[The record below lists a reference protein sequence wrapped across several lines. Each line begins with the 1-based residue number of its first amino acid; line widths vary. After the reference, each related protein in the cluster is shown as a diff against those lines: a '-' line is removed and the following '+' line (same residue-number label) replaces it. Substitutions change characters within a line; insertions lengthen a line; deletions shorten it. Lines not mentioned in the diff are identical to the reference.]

1 LSRSEK
7 KRDLNQPVILVVDDE
22 AGVRQSLQLVFNKT
36 FRVVEATSAGEA
48 IQKATDERPDVA
60 LLDIVMP
67 GTDGL
72 EVLKRMKQ
80 VQPECQVIMLSA
92 LNTARAAFAA
102 KDTGAFDYVTKPF
115 DVEELRLRVE
125 RAMEKVELSREIER
139 LKEEVGRKYG
149 VEHIIGKSAQIIDVF
164 KAVSMVAA
172 KKTTVLITGE
182 SGTGKELVAR
192 AIHYNSD
199 RRTKPFVVINCAA
212 LPDTLIESELFG
224 YEKGAFTNAAQ
235 KKTGRFELAHSG
247 TLFLDEI
254 GELNLGTQAKFL
266 RAIEQETF
274 TRLGGIDEIKVDVRI
289 IAASNRD
296 LESLA
301 KMGEFRPDLFYR
313 LNVVSLFLPPLRER
327 HDDIS
332 LLLDHFLRLKAQEHS
347 IAPKTLS
354 PEVVDFFYSYA
365 WPGNIRE
372 LENLIERLTILTPH
386 DRVTLRDLPASMRA
400 AEQAAIAKEDVLSG
414 DRPLSDVVDE
424 FERELIVKALQR
436 TGFNQTKAAMLLGTS
451 RRILKYRI
459 EKLKIS
465 EPGQS
470 ADVPKQIVE

>member
-1 LSRSEK
+1 MS
-7 KRDLNQPVILVVDDE
+7 QPLLLVVDDE
-22 AGVRQSLQLVFNKT
+22 TGVRQSLQMIFNKT
-36 FRVVEATSAGEA
+36 FRVLEAVSADEA
-48 IQKATDERPDVA
+48 IQKVTDETPDVV

-67 GTDGL
+67 GADGL
-72 EVLKRMKQ
+72 AVLKQMRTLH
-80 VQPECQVIMLSA
+80 PECQIIMLTG
-92 LNTARAAFAA
+92 LNTARTAFTA
-102 KDTGAFDYVTKPF
+102 KGTGAFDYVTKPF
-115 DVEELRLRVE
+115 DVEELRMRVE
-125 RAMEKVELSREIER
+125 HAVEKVQLSRELER

-149 VEHIIGKSAQIIDVF
+149 IDHVIGKSKQIIDVF

-172 KKTTVLITGE
+172 KKSTVLITGE
-182 SGTGKELVAR
+182 SGTGKELIAR

-199 RRTKPFVVINCAA
+199 RRSKPFVVVNCAA

-224 YEKGAFTNAAQ
+224 YEKGAFTNASQ
-235 KKTGRFELAHSG
+235 KKVGRFELAHAG

-266 RAIEQETF
+266 RAVEQETF
-274 TRLGGIDEIKVDVRI
+274 TRLGGTDDIKVDVRV

-296 LESLA
+296 LEQA
-301 KMGEFRPDLFYR
+301 ARAGEFRPDLFYR

-327 HDDIS
+327 REDIA

-347 IAPKTLS
+347 IAPKALS
-354 PEVVDFFYSYA
+354 PEVVDFFTSYY

-386 DRVTLRDLPASMRA
+386 ETVMLRDLPAGMRSTDHTA
-400 AEQAAIAKEDVLSG
+400 TLKEDVLSG
-414 DRPLSDVVDE
+414 ARPLSDAVDE

-436 TGFNQTKAAMLLGTS
+436 TGFNQTKAASLLGTS

-459 EKLKIS
+459 EKLKIHDPNNGDDEVKLS
-465 EPGQS
+465 T
-470 ADVPKQIVE
+470 

>member
-1 LSRSEK
+1 LPSAEK
-7 KRDLNQPVILVVDDE
+7 KTEMSQPLLLVVDDE
-22 AGVRQSLQLVFNKT
+22 TGVRQSLQMIFNKT
-36 FRVVEATSAGEA
+36 FRVLEAVSADEA
-48 IQKATDERPDVA
+48 IQKVTDETPDVV

-67 GTDGL
+67 GADGL
-72 EVLKRMKQ
+72 AVLKQMRTLH
-80 VQPECQVIMLSA
+80 PECQIIMLTG
-92 LNTARAAFAA
+92 LNTARTAFTA
-102 KDTGAFDYVTKPF
+102 KGTGAFDYVTKPF
-115 DVEELRLRVE
+115 DVEELRMRVE
-125 RAMEKVELSREIER
+125 HAVEKVQLSRELER

-149 VEHIIGKSAQIIDVF
+149 IDHVIGKSKQIIDVF

-172 KKTTVLITGE
+172 KKSTVLITGE
-182 SGTGKELVAR
+182 SGTGKELIAR

-199 RRTKPFVVINCAA
+199 RRSKPFVVVNCAA

-224 YEKGAFTNAAQ
+224 YEKGAFTNASQ
-235 KKTGRFELAHSG
+235 KKVGRFELAHAG

-266 RAIEQETF
+266 RAVEQETF
-274 TRLGGIDEIKVDVRI
+274 TRLGGTDDIKVDVRV

-296 LESLA
+296 LEQA
-301 KMGEFRPDLFYR
+301 ARAGEFRPDLFYR

-327 HDDIS
+327 REDIA

-347 IAPKTLS
+347 IAPKALS
-354 PEVVDFFYSYA
+354 PEVVDFFTSYY

-386 DRVTLRDLPASMRA
+386 ETVMLRDLPAGMRSTDHTA
-400 AEQAAIAKEDVLSG
+400 TLKEDVLSG
-414 DRPLSDVVDE
+414 ARPLSDAVDE

-436 TGFNQTKAAMLLGTS
+436 TGFNQTKAASLLGTS

-459 EKLKIS
+459 EKLKIHDPNDGGDEVKLS
-465 EPGQS
+465 T
-470 ADVPKQIVE
+470 

>member
-1 LSRSEK
+1 MT
-7 KRDLNQPVILVVDDE
+7 QPSLLVVDDE
-22 AGVRQSLQLVFNKT
+22 AGVRQSLQMIFNKS
-36 FRVVEATSAGEA
+36 FRLMEASSADEA
-48 IQKATDERPDVA
+48 VQKVADEKPDIV

-67 GTDGL
+67 GADGL
-72 EVLKRMKQ
+72 AVLKQLKSI
-80 VQPECQVIMLSA
+80 QPDCQVIMLTA
-92 LNTARAAFAA
+92 LNTARTAFTA
-102 KDTGAFDYVTKPF
+102 KGTGAFDYVTKPF
-115 DVEELRLRVE
+115 DVEELRMRVDH
-125 RAMEKVELSREIER
+125 ALEKIQLSRELER

-149 VEHIIGKSAQIIDVF
+149 IDHIIGKSKQIVDVF

-172 KKTTVLITGE
+172 KKSTVLITGE
-182 SGTGKELVAR
+182 SGTGKELIAR

-199 RRTKPFVVINCAA
+199 RRSKPFVVVNCAA

-224 YEKGAFTNAAQ
+224 YEKGAFTNASQ
-235 KKTGRFELAHSG
+235 KKVGRFELAHGG

-274 TRLGGIDEIKVDVRI
+274 TRLGGTDEIKVDVRV

-296 LESLA
+296 LETMA
-301 KMGEFRPDLFYR
+301 KAGEFRPDLFYR
-313 LNVVSLFLPPLRER
+313 LNVVALFLAPLRER
-327 HDDIS
+327 PEDIP

-347 IAPKTLS
+347 IAPKSLS
-354 PEVVDFFYSYA
+354 PEVIDFFSSYY

-386 DRVTLRDLPASMRA
+386 ETVMLRDLPVSMRSTDQTA
-400 AEQAAIAKEDVLSG
+400 TLKEDVLSG
-414 DRPLSDVVDE
+414 ARPLSEAVDE

-436 TGFNQTKAAMLLGTS
+436 TGFNQTKAAGLLGTS

-459 EKLKIS
+459 EKLKINDPNDPD
-465 EPGQS
+465 EEVKLPT
-470 ADVPKQIVE
+470 

>member
-1 LSRSEK
+1 LLELEK
-7 KRDLNQPVILVVDDE
+7 KREMSQPLLLVVDDE
-22 AGVRQSLQLVFNKT
+22 AGVRQSLQLVFNKMY
-36 FRVVEATSAGEA
+36 RVLEATSADEA
-48 IQKATDERPDVA
+48 IQKLADEKPDVV

-67 GTDGL
+67 GADGL
-72 EVLKRMKQ
+72 AVLKQMRSIHTD
-80 VQPECQVIMLSA
+80 CQVIMLTA
-92 LNTARAAFAA
+92 LNTARTAFTA
-102 KDTGAFDYVTKPF
+102 KGTGAFDYVTKPF

-125 RAMEKVELSREIER
+125 HAFEKVHLFRELER

-149 VEHIIGKSAQIIDVF
+149 VEHVIGRSKQIIDVF

-172 KKTTVLITGE
+172 KKSTVLITGE
-182 SGTGKELVAR
+182 SGTGKELIAR

-199 RRTKPFVVINCAA
+199 RRSKPFVVVNCAA

-224 YEKGAFTNAAQ
+224 YEKGAFTNASQ
-235 KKTGRFELAHSG
+235 KKVGRFELAHGG

-274 TRLGGIDEIKVDVRI
+274 TRLGGTDEIKVDVRV

-296 LESLA
+296 LETMA
-301 KMGEFRPDLFYR
+301 KAGEFRPDLFYR
-313 LNVVSLFLPPLRER
+313 LNVVSLYLPPLRER
-327 HDDIS
+327 PEDIA

-347 IAPKTLS
+347 MAPKSLS
-354 PEVVDFFYSYA
+354 PEVVDFFTSYY

-386 DRVTLRDLPASMRA
+386 ETIMLRDLPAGMRSTDQTA
-400 AEQAAIAKEDVLSG
+400 TLKEDVLSG
-414 DRPLSDVVDE
+414 SKPLSEAVDE

-436 TGFNQTKAAMLLGTS
+436 TGFNQTKAASLLGTS

-459 EKLKIS
+459 EKLKIH
-465 EPGQS
+465 EPNDGGEEVKLS
-470 ADVPKQIVE
+470 T